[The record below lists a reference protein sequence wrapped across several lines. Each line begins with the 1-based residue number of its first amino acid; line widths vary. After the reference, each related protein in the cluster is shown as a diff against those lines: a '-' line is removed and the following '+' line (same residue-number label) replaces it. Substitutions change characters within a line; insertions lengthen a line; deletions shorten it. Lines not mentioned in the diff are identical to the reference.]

1 MKRTRMSLARDA
13 NLRQAG
19 KAPLALLALLLLVS
33 VVLAQGG
40 YDISWFTVDG
50 GGGNSIGGP
59 YTLSGTTGQPDAGVL
74 SGGAYAVT
82 GGFWVGVAGPM
93 PPTFTLYLPLVLR
106 NH

>member
-1 MKRTRMSLARDA
+1 MKRTQMSLAQARR
-13 NLRQAG
+13 LRQAG
-19 KAPLALLALLLLVS
+19 KASLTLATLLLLVS
-33 VVLAQGG
+33 VALAQGD

-59 YTLSGTTGQPDAGVL
+59 YTLSGTAGQPDAGVL
-74 SGGAYAVT
+74 SGGTYAVT

-106 NH
+106 SG

>member
-1 MKRTRMSLARDA
+1 MKRTQMSLAQARR
-13 NLRQAG
+13 LRQAG
-19 KAPLALLALLLLVS
+19 KASLTLAILLLLVS
-33 VVLAQGG
+33 VALAQGD

-59 YTLSGTTGQPDAGVL
+59 YTLSGTAGQPDAGVL
-74 SGGAYAVT
+74 SGGTYAVT

-106 NH
+106 SG

>member
-1 MKRTRMSLARDA
+1 MKRTWMSLAKVWSI
-13 NLRQAG
+13 RQAG
-19 KAPLALLALLLLVS
+19 QASLTLAALLLLVS
-33 VVLAQGG
+33 VALAQGD

-74 SGGAYAVT
+74 SGGTYAVT

-106 NH
+106 SG